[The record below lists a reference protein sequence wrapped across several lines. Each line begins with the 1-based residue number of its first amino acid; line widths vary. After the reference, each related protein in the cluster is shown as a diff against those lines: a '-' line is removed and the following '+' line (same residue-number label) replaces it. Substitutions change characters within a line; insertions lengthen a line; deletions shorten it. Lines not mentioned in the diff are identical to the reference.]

1 MSNTD
6 PESTLEQRI
15 ARLEEL
21 ILAQTQGVMLSH
33 HLGQMEQHKELL
45 LGQAQQSPDKP
56 LIAAADL
63 TELSQKMQFTER
75 QWERAK
81 ALSQQLTH
89 ELFQSVEWRKG
100 HGAKPNVVKLQPRR
114 NNTRNSL
121 IRADGKEYD
130 TKESDQ

>member
-33 HLGQMEQHKELL
+33 HLGQMEQHKESLQR
-45 LGQAQQSPDKP
+45 QAQQSPDKP
-56 LIAAADL
+56 LIAADL
-63 TELSQKMQFTER
+63 TELSQKLQFTER

-81 ALSQQLTH
+81 ALSQQLTQ
-89 ELFQSVEWRKG
+89 ELFQSVKRRKS
-100 HGAKPNVVKLQPRR
+100 HGAKPNVVDLCIRRDPTLATEHAPRQ
-114 NNTRNSL
+114 
-121 IRADGKEYD
+121 AQV
-130 TKESDQ
+130 KESEQ

>member
-33 HLGQMEQHKELL
+33 HLGQMEQHKESLQR
-45 LGQAQQSPDKP
+45 QAQQSPDKP
-56 LIAAADL
+56 LIAADLAD
-63 TELSQKMQFTER
+63 LSQKMKFTER

-81 ALSQQLTH
+81 ALSQQLTQ
-89 ELFQSVEWRKG
+89 ELFQSVERRKS
-100 HGAKPNVVKLQPRR
+100 HGVKPNVVDLCVRRDPTLATEHAPRQ
-114 NNTRNSL
+114 
-121 IRADGKEYD
+121 AQA
-130 TKESDQ
+130 KESEQ

>member
-21 ILAQTQGVMLSH
+21 ALAQTQGMMLSH
-33 HLGQMEQHKELL
+33 HLMEMEQHKESLQR
-45 LGQAQQSPDKP
+45 QAQQLPDQP
-56 LIAAADL
+56 LIAADL

-81 ALSQQLTH
+81 ALSQQLTQESGFPATGRH
-89 ELFQSVEWRKG
+89 TSNCTGGRIP
-100 HGAKPNVVKLQPRR
+100 AKARR
-114 NNTRNSL
+114 HL
-121 IRADGKEYD
+121 LG
-130 TKESDQ
+130 